1 MHMSPGRSWPSSF
14 LSLAAGIFLIFL
26 AAGSVRT
33 VAAAAALSAPT
44 SSSPLDEFAPLDV
57 PSRVI
62 TKDEEAAKRLPWIL
76 IVDEPQCPYCM
87 QLHLALAAHIITD
100 AFCLQASGLNGRW
113 SAASYLDWLIAGPW
127 KAEPGWSGATME
139 DLAAPSPPISPIASG
154 SPGASGGAPAGGSA
168 PPREQCLAGCTER
181 FVSARYRQ
189 FSKVHSACL
198 LEAGPQSAHTKTAAA
213 VSWAAEHK
221 VPGTPTVYAAHPSI
235 GFRMLGDSD
244 NLVDFMAL
252 LRRTLPEARARIRL
266 TAKAH

>member
-1 MHMSPGRSWPSSF
+1 MDRPPGCTRRSSF
-14 LSLAAGIFLIFL
+14 LSIAAGTFLIFL

-33 VAAAAALSAPT
+33 VAATAAALMELVDP
-44 SSSPLDEFAPLDV
+44 EI
-57 PSRVI
+57 SRSVV
-62 TKDEEAAKRLPWIL
+62 ARLPY
-76 IVDEPQCPYCM
+76 P
-87 QLHLALAAHIITD
+87 LAYHDHAAHIVTD

-127 KAEPGWSGATME
+127 KAEPGWSGA
-139 DLAAPSPPISPIASG
+139 
-154 SPGASGGAPAGGSA
+154 GGSA

-181 FVSARYRQ
+181 FVSTRYRQ

-198 LEAGPQSAHTKTAAA
+198 LEAGPQSAHRKTAAA

-221 VPGTPTVYAAHPSI
+221 VAGTPTVYAGHPSI

-252 LRRTLPEARARIRL
+252 LRRTLAEARARIRL